1 MVEGEV
7 TKALLRLREGDSRA
21 AEELL
26 PQVYDQLRQLAQ
38 RYLAKER
45 SGHTLQP
52 TALVHEAYIRMV
64 GEADWQNRAHFFA
77 VAARAMRRIL
87 VDHARMRAAARRGG
101 PEKRLALDQVEDLAD
116 QPDEYVVAMDAALG
130 RLAEFDSELAK
141 LVELRFFAGMSIE
154 EAAEALG
161 VSART
166 AKRHWT
172 VARGWLHRAIEQGE

>member
-1 MVEGEV
+1 MIQGEV
-7 TKALLRLREGDSRA
+7 TQALVRLREGDPRA
-21 AEELL
+21 ADELL

-38 RYLAKER
+38 RYLAQER

-52 TALVHEAYIRMV
+52 TALVHEAYLRMV
-64 GEADWQNRAHFFA
+64 GEADWQNRSHFFA

-87 VDHARMRAAARRGG
+87 VDHARTRAAAKRGG
-101 PEKRLALDQVEDLAD
+101 SDVRASLELAESLAE
-116 QPDEYVVAMDAALG
+116 QPDEYIVAMDAALG
-130 RLAEFDSELAK
+130 RLAEFDSDLAK

-172 VARGWLHRAIEQGE
+172 VARGWLHRAIAQGE